1 MDTMLERMPMV
12 GDVVKIKIISKDSL
26 ITGVI
31 TKIGPLGICIEPKL
45 GGDGFVFVKYGDIQL
60 F

>member
-12 GDVVKIKIISKDSL
+12 GDVVKIKIISTGSL

-31 TKIGPLGICIEPKL
+31 TKMSPMGICIEPGL
-45 GGDGFVFVKYGDIQL
+45 AGDGYVFVKYGDIQL